1 VSPAPQA
8 PRLAGAQP
16 VSARERRS
24 GVWGI
29 RHSVAR
35 RLYGCADGRIDWRYY
50 GRMAEAYHPCTVRVC
65 ERHKQ
70 EWDARG

>member
-1 VSPAPQA
+1 VSD
-8 PRLAGAQP
+8 
-16 VSARERRS
+16 RERRS

-35 RLYGCADGRIDWRYY
+35 RLYGCADGRIDWGGGTDCLIRPGETYWRYY